1 MSLKRD
7 FLDWKEHPI
16 TQRVFAALK
25 EQEEN
30 LKNELADSAGISP
43 ENDRRLVGY
52 IQALR
57 DFYLVTLVDE
67 EDKND

>member
-43 ENDRRLVGY
+43 ENDRRSVGY